1 MKNILMTLCL
11 AAGSCLT
18 LQAQEIPL
26 VNNIYGRPH
35 TTTLNGQWN
44 YIVDVQERGFYD
56 YRMRE
61 DRNGFFRDAH
71 QRSKIDLVEYN
82 FDTSPQMAVPGDW
95 NTQDSR
101 LFFYEGTVWLRRTFD
116 YQPKPGRRTV
126 LYFGAVN
133 YEAIVYVNGQKM
145 GRHVGGFTPF
155 NYDITSAL
163 KPGQNNVIV
172 KVDNKRDRS
181 QIPTNIYDWW
191 NYGGI
196 TRDVLLTE
204 VGETYIEDYSLQL
217 DKQDWKHLTGWVKLN
232 SRKAGE
238 RVTVSI
244 PELKVN
250 QQVMTDDEGRAE
262 LSIKAKPE
270 LWSPES
276 PKLYDV
282 TLTLGEESMQDR
294 IGFRCIETKGKQIVL
309 NGKPIFLRGVAIHE
323 EAPFTQGRTRNLEQS
338 RTLLGWAKE
347 LNCNYV
353 RLAHYPHSELE
364 VREAEKMGIMVWD
377 EIPVYWTIDWT
388 NEETYANAQ
397 RQLHDMIYRD
407 KNRAAVVIWGIA
419 NETPHSEPRDKFLSS
434 LARYAREMDS
444 SRLISMAMEVTSA
457 KNFHNKLSDNM
468 HEYVD
473 VVSFNQYV
481 GWYRDV
487 NVAAKMT
494 WEVPYDKPVIIS
506 EFGGGALAGW
516 HADKDTRFCEEFQ
529 ENLYIENLKMLDKI
543 DGLSGLSPW
552 ILMDF
557 RSPARYL
564 PHVQDFFNRKGLIS
578 PEGQKKL
585 AFYVMQQYYRE
596 KMEQAKQSR

>member
-11 AAGSCLT
+11 AAGSCLS

-250 QQVMTDDEGRAE
+250 LQVVTDDEGRAE

-347 LNCNYV
+347 LNCNCV

-543 DGLSGLSPW
+543 EGLSGLSPW

-557 RSPARYL
+557 RSPSRFL

>member
-1 MKNILMTLCL
+1 MKNRLIALCL
-11 AAGSCLT
+11 AAGSFLA

-26 VNNIYGRPH
+26 VNNIYGRAH
-35 TTTLNGQWN
+35 TTSLNGQWR

-82 FDTSPQMAVPGDW
+82 FDTSPQMAIPGDW
-95 NTQDSR
+95 NTQDNQ
-101 LFFYEGTVWLRRTFD
+101 LFFYEGTVWFRRTFD

-204 VGETYIEDYSLQL
+204 VAETYIEDYSLQL

-238 RVTVSI
+238 KVTVAI

-250 QQVMTDDEGRAE
+250 QQVVTDAEGRAE

-270 LWSPES
+270 LWSPEN

-282 TLTLGEESMQDR
+282 TLTLGDEQLDDQ

-309 NGKPIFLRGVAIHE
+309 NGQPIFLRGVAIHE
-323 EAPFTQGRTRNLEQS
+323 EAPFTQGRTRTLEQS
-338 RTLLGWAKE
+338 RTLLSWAKE

-353 RLAHYPHSELE
+353 RLAHYPHNELE

-407 KNRAAVVIWGIA
+407 KNRAAVVIWSIA
-419 NETPHSEPRDKFLSS
+419 NETPHSAPRDKFLSS
-434 LARYAREMDS
+434 LAKYARQMDS

-457 KNFHNKLSDNM
+457 QNFHNKLSDNM
-468 HEYVD
+468 NEYVD

-487 NVAAKMT
+487 NVASKMT
-494 WEVPYDKPVIIS
+494 WEVPYNKPVIIS

-543 DGLSGLSPW
+543 DGLAGLSPW

-564 PHVQDFFNRKGLIS
+564 PDVQDFFNRKGLIS
-578 PEGQKKL
+578 PQGQKKL
-585 AFYVMQQYYRE
+585 SFYVMKQYYKE
-596 KMEQAKQSR
+596 KMEQAAKAK

>member
-1 MKNILMTLCL
+1 MKNILMMLCL
-11 AAGSCLT
+11 AAGSCLS

-250 QQVMTDDEGRAE
+250 LQVVTDDEGRAE

-543 DGLSGLSPW
+543 EGLSGLSPW

-557 RSPARYL
+557 RSPSRFL

>member
-1 MKNILMTLCL
+1 MTLCL
-11 AAGSCLT
+11 AAGSCLS

-116 YQPKPGRRTV
+116 YQPKPGRRMV

-250 QQVMTDDEGRAE
+250 LQVVTDDEGRAE

-543 DGLSGLSPW
+543 EGLSGLSPW

>member
-11 AAGSCLT
+11 AAGSCLS

-44 YIVDVQERGFYD
+44 YIVDLQERGFYD

-217 DKQDWKHLTGWVKLN
+217 DKHDWKHLTGWVKLN

-250 QQVMTDDEGRAE
+250 LQVVTDDEGRAE

-323 EAPFTQGRTRNLEQS
+323 EAPFTQGRTRNLEQG

-347 LNCNYV
+347 LNCNFV

-407 KNRAAVVIWGIA
+407 KNRAAVVIWSIA

-444 SRLISMAMEVTSA
+444 SRLISMAMEVSSA

-516 HADKDTRFCEEFQ
+516 HADKETRFCEEFQ

>member
-1 MKNILMTLCL
+1 MKNRLIALCL
-11 AAGSCLT
+11 AAGSFLA

-26 VNNIYGRPH
+26 VNNIYGRAH
-35 TTTLNGQWN
+35 TTSLNGQWR

-82 FDTSPQMAVPGDW
+82 FDTSPQMAIPGDW
-95 NTQDSR
+95 NTQDNQ
-101 LFFYEGTVWLRRTFD
+101 LFFYEGTVWFRRTFD

-204 VGETYIEDYSLQL
+204 VAETYIEDYSLQL

-238 RVTVSI
+238 KVTVAI

-250 QQVMTDDEGRAE
+250 QQVVTDAEGRAE

-270 LWSPES
+270 LWSPEN

-282 TLTLGEESMQDR
+282 TLTLGDEQLDDQ

-309 NGKPIFLRGVAIHE
+309 NGQPIFLRGVAIHE
-323 EAPFTQGRTRNLEQS
+323 EAPFTQGRTRTLEQS
-338 RTLLGWAKE
+338 RTLLSWAKE

-353 RLAHYPHSELE
+353 RLAHYPHNELE

-407 KNRAAVVIWGIA
+407 KNRAAVVIWSIA
-419 NETPHSEPRDKFLSS
+419 NETPHSAPRDKFLSS
-434 LARYAREMDS
+434 LAKYARQMDS

-457 KNFHNKLSDNM
+457 QNFHNKLSDNM
-468 HEYVD
+468 NEYVD

-487 NVAAKMT
+487 NVASKMT
-494 WEVPYDKPVIIS
+494 WEVPYNKPVIIS

-543 DGLSGLSPW
+543 DGLAGLSPW

-564 PHVQDFFNRKGLIS
+564 PDVQDFFNRKGLIS
-578 PEGQKKL
+578 PQGQKKL
-585 AFYVMQQYYRE
+585 SFYVMQQYYKE
-596 KMEQAKQSR
+596 KMEQAAKAK

>member
-11 AAGSCLT
+11 AAGSCLS

-204 VGETYIEDYSLQL
+204 VAETYIEDYSLQL

-232 SRKAGE
+232 SQKAGE

-250 QQVMTDDEGRAE
+250 LQVVTDDEGRAE

-543 DGLSGLSPW
+543 EGLSGLSPW

>member
-1 MKNILMTLCL
+1 MKNRLMALCL
-11 AAGSCLT
+11 TAGSLLT
-18 LQAQEIPL
+18 MQAQEIPL
-26 VNNIYGRPH
+26 VSNIYGRAN
-35 TTTLNGQWN
+35 TTTLNGQWH
-44 YIVDVQERGFYD
+44 YIVDVQERGYYD
-56 YRMRE
+56 YRMNE
-61 DRNGFFRDAH
+61 DRYGFFRDAH
-71 QRSKIDLVEYN
+71 LRSKLDLVEYN
-82 FDTSPQMAVPGDW
+82 FDTSPQMAIPGDW
-95 NTQDSR
+95 NTQDNQ
-101 LFFYEGTVWLRRTFD
+101 LFFYEGTVWFRRTFD
-116 YQPKPGRRTV
+116 YQPKAGKRTV

-133 YEAIVYVNGQKM
+133 YEAIVYVNGTKM

-155 NYDITSAL
+155 NFDITSAL

-204 VGETYIEDYSLQL
+204 VGETYVEDYSLQL
-217 DKQDWKHLTGWVKLN
+217 DKKDWKHLTGWVKLN
-232 SRKAGE
+232 SRQAGE
-238 RVTVSI
+238 KVTVSI

-250 QQVMTDDEGRAE
+250 QTVVTDAEGRAT

-270 LWSPES
+270 LWSPEC

-282 TLTLGEESMQDR
+282 TIALGEEQLTDQ
-294 IGFRCIETKGKQIVL
+294 IGFRCIETKEKQILL
-309 NGKPIFLRGVAIHE
+309 NGKPIFLRGVALHE
-323 EAPFTQGRTRNLEQS
+323 EAPFTQGRTRNVEQS

-347 LNCNYV
+347 MNCNFL

-397 RQLHDMIYRD
+397 RQLHDIICRD
-407 KNRAAVVIWGIA
+407 KNRAAVIIWSIA
-419 NETPHSEPRDKFLSS
+419 NETPHSAPRDRFLSS
-434 LARYAREMDS
+434 LARYARAQDE

-457 KNFHNKLSDNM
+457 SNFHNKLNDNM
-468 HEYVD
+468 NEYVD

-487 NVAAKMT
+487 NTASKMT
-494 WEVPYDKPVIIS
+494 WEVPYNKPVIIS

-516 HADKDTRFCEEFQ
+516 HADKETRFSEEFQ
-529 ENLYIENLKMLDKI
+529 ENLYIENLKMLEKI

-564 PHVQDFFNRKGLIS
+564 PYVQDYFNRKGLIS

-585 AFYVMQQYYRE
+585 SFYIMQQYY
-596 KMEQAKQSR
+596 KKLMADD

>member
-1 MKNILMTLCL
+1 MKNFLMTLCL
-11 AAGSCLT
+11 AAGTCMT
-18 LQAQEIPL
+18 LPAQEIPL
-26 VNNIYGRPH
+26 VSNIYGRAN

-82 FDTSPQMAVPGDW
+82 FDTSPQMAIPGDW
-95 NTQDSR
+95 NTQDNQ
-101 LFFYEGTVWLRRTFD
+101 LFFYEGTVWFRRTFD
-116 YQPKPGRRTV
+116 YQPKQGKRTV

-145 GRHVGGFTPF
+145 GKHVGGFTPF

-163 KPGQNNVIV
+163 KPGRNNVIV

-204 VGETYIEDYSLQL
+204 VSETYIEDYSLQL

-232 SRKAGE
+232 RKQAGE
-238 RVTVSI
+238 RVSVCI
-244 PELKVN
+244 PELKVK
-250 QQVMTDDEGRAE
+250 QEVVTDAEGRAE
-262 LSIKAKPE
+262 LSIKAKPA

-282 TLTLGEESMQDR
+282 TLALGEEQISDQ
-294 IGFRCIETKGKQIVL
+294 IGFRCIETKGKQILL

-323 EAPFTQGRTRNLEQS
+323 EAPFTQGRTRNVEQS
-338 RTLLGWAKE
+338 RTLLSWAKE

-388 NEETYANAQ
+388 NEETYANAE

-407 KNRAAVVIWGIA
+407 KNRAAVIIWSIA
-419 NETPHSEPRDKFLSS
+419 NETPHSEPRDKFLGS
-434 LARYAREMDS
+434 LARFARSMDD

-457 KNFHNKLSDNM
+457 KNFHNKLNDNM
-468 HEYVD
+468 NEYVD

-564 PHVQDFFNRKGLIS
+564 PDVQDFFNRKGLIS

-585 AFYVMQQYYRE
+585 SFYIMQQYYKERME
-596 KMEQAKQSR
+596 KAEMAK